1 MTARRIVAHFGL
13 QTLDIIENQIERL
26 IEVPRIA
33 KKRIKMIQSA
43 WETQKAI
50 KEVMLFLQSHGVS
63 TTFAVKIYKQYNNAA
78 IATVT
83 NNPYQLA
90 TDI

>member
-1 MTARRIVAHFGL
+1 VAYFGL
-13 QTLDIIENQIERL
+13 DTLDIIDYQIERL
-26 IEVPRIA
+26 VEVPGIA
-33 KKRIKMIQSA
+33 KKRVKMIQTA

-63 TTFAVKIYKQYNNAA
+63 TTYAVKIYKQYSDQA
-78 IATVT
+78 IEIVT

-90 TDI
+90 TDITASVL